1 MSRRGFSGQGF
12 FVTGTDTSVGKTCI
26 AAALLHGFAA
36 SGLSCVGMKPV
47 AAGCDWRDG
56 VAYWGDVEQLIAAS
70 SVQADPA
77 WVNPYRFEPPIAPH
91 LAAAQAGVT
100 IQLDKIVAACRAL
113 QAQADVVV
121 VEGAGGW
128 LVPLNAQHSMADLA
142 SRLGLPV
149 ILVVGMRLGCIN
161 HALLTAAAIQ
171 QSGVPLAGWVA
182 NQIMPDMPAF
192 DANLAAIQTHIAA
205 PLLGVQPWFAT
216 PDQNN
221 AVLHLNLDAV
231 LNR

>member
-1 MSRRGFSGQGF
+1 MSGRGFSGQGF

-91 LAAAQAGVT
+91 IAAAQAGVT
-100 IQLDKIVAACRAL
+100 IRLDKIVAACRAL

-128 LVPLNAQHSMADLA
+128 LVPLNAQHSIADLA
-142 SRLGLPV
+142 SQLGLPV

-161 HALLTAAAIQ
+161 HALLTARAIEDC
-171 QSGVPLAGWVA
+171 GLKCAGWVA
-182 NQIMPDMPAF
+182 NVI
-192 DANLAAIQTHIAA
+192 DAEMSALPENIEALQQACFHTS
-205 PLLGVQPWFAT
+205 
-216 PDQNN
+216 
-221 AVLHLNLDAV
+221 
-231 LNR
+231 